1 MIIICDFVF
10 CFYRSKN
17 SIKRSRIKQVLADLA
32 LTGLGNHSV
41 NTLNDSEA
49 RRLAIGLQMIR
60 DPLLLVL
67 DDPTYNLDP
76 LNTYFVVSILSNHAK
91 KYQRIVLLTMDKPR
105 SDIFPFL
112 DRVTYLCLGDIV
124 YTGST
129 RMMMDY
135 FKSIGFPCP
144 ELENPLMYY
153 CK

>member
-1 MIIICDFVF
+1 MIIVCNFVF
-10 CFYRSKN
+10 CFCRSKN

-32 LTGLGNHSV
+32 LTSLGNHSV

>member
-1 MIIICDFVF
+1 M
-10 CFYRSKN
+10 
-17 SIKRSRIKQVLADLA
+17 LADLA
-32 LTGLGNHSV
+32 LTSLGNHSV